1 MNLSKDVEADFK
13 KLSQYRNK
21 IRRKSKR
28 MLDIMS
34 FLEKEIETK
43 HPDYLV
49 NYRIDIDFYRLD
61 LKLIIKQ
68 KDIENYKSEL
78 YTMAYSLSDACKEI
92 GLKKIPFLR
101 KYKIWV
107 LLKK

>member
-13 KLSQYRNK
+13 KLNKYRNK
-21 IRRKSKR
+21 IRRQSKR
-28 MLDIMS
+28 MLDIMD
-34 FLEKEIETK
+34 FLEVEIK
-43 HPDYLV
+43 NNHPEELV
-49 NYRIDIDFYRLD
+49 NYKIDIDFYQID

-78 YTMAYSLSDACKEI
+78 YTMAYDLSDWCKDI
-92 GLKKIPFLR
+92 GLKKIPFIR

>member
-1 MNLSKDVEADFK
+1 MNLTKDVEADFN
-13 KLSQYRNK
+13 KLQKYRNK

-28 MLDIMS
+28 MLDIMD
-34 FLEKEIETK
+34 FLEKEIK
-43 HPDYLV
+43 NNHPDYLV
-49 NYRIDIDFYRLD
+49 NYRIDTELIQVD

-78 YTMAYSLSDACKEI
+78 YEIAYVLKESCKDI
-92 GLKKIPFLR
+92 GLKKIPFIR

>member
-13 KLSQYRNK
+13 KLERYRNQ

-28 MLDIMS
+28 MLDIMD
-34 FLEKEIETK
+34 FLENEIENN

-78 YTMAYSLSDACKEI
+78 YTMAYALSDACKEI
-92 GLKKIPFLR
+92 RLKKMPFIR